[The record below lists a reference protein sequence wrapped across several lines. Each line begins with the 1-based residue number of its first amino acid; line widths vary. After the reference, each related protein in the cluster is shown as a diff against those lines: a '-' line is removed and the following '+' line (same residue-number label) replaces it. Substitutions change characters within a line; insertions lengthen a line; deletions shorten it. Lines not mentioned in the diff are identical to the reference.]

1 MVPKGWELSSIGK
14 ISDVSSGGTPSRNN
28 EAYWNGNI
36 PWVTTAEVQFKII
49 EDTVEKITEEGL
61 ANSSA
66 KLFPAGTILMAMYGQ
81 GKTRGQVA
89 KLGIDAS
96 TNQACAAI
104 VLHTGYE
111 VDFYYQFL
119 ISQYENIR
127 EMANSGGQQN
137 LSGGIVKSIPVP
149 VPPLTEQ
156 KKIAKILSTW
166 DNAISVTEK
175 LLTNSQQQKKALMQ
189 QLLTGKKR
197 LLDENGVR
205 FSGEWKRVKLG
216 AIADMNSGGTPKST
230 VEEYYGGNIPW
241 VSISDMTSNG
251 KWIATTEKYLT
262 ELGLNSS
269 SARIYPKNSVL
280 YAMYASIGECSI
292 AAVNLTSSQAI
303 LGIRPKDCLNYEFL
317 YFYLTSLKE
326 KIKLQGQQ
334 GTQSNLNAGMVK
346 EFELD
351 LPSIREQQ
359 KIAAV
364 LSAADAEISTL
375 EKKLACLRDEIKA
388 LMQQLLTGKRRVKV
402 DEAVAE

>member
-166 DNAISVTEK
+166 DKAISVTEK
-175 LLTNSQQQKKALMQ
+175 LLANSQQQKKALMQ
-189 QLLTGKKR
+189 KLLTGKKR
-197 LLDENGVR
+197 LLDENGVS
-205 FSGEWKRVKLG
+205 FSGAWKWLRAAELFKTISQKNNSEDEELLAVTQDLGVIPRSMLERRVVMPDGSTKGYKLVV
-216 AIADMNSGGTPKST
+216 SGNFIISLRSFQGGLEYSRYRGLVSPAYTVLTPIKKIVDEFYMQYYKS
-230 VEEYYGGNIPW
+230 Y
-241 VSISDMTSNG
+241 DF
-251 KWIATTEKYLT
+251 
-262 ELGLNSS
+262 
-269 SARIYPKNSVL
+269 
-280 YAMYASIGECSI
+280 IGHL
-292 AAVNLTSSQAI
+292 AVAVI
-303 LGIRPKDCLNYEFL
+303 GIRDGKQISYEDFSFL
-317 YFYLTSLKE
+317 
-326 KIKLQGQQ
+326 KLPYP
-334 GTQSNLNAGMVK
+334 
-346 EFELD
+346 EIE
-351 LPSIREQQ
+351 EQQ
-359 KIAAV
+359 KIATV
-364 LSAADAEISTL
+364 LSAADDEIATL
-375 EKKLACLRDEIKA
+375 EKKLACLRDEKKA